1 MPTAN
6 PKRRSRGE
14 RSGSAPD
21 ERRAV
26 SERKSG
32 IAPVIPPDA
41 RLLILGSLPGD
52 ASLAA
57 ERYYAH
63 PRNLFWR
70 LLGGVLGCDLGA
82 QDYHARL
89 AVLARARIGL
99 WDVIAS
105 AQRPG
110 SLDTALRA
118 VEANPLAEFVDAL
131 PNLRAVAFNGAS
143 SAKIGRRALCGHTH
157 LALIDLP
164 SSSPAHAAMPVA
176 AKAACWVA
184 LAPYLRP
191 ETPLA
196 ACPPER

>member
-1 MPTAN
+1 M
-6 PKRRSRGE
+6 
-14 RSGSAPD
+14 
-21 ERRAV
+21 

-99 WDVIAS
+99 WDAIAS

-110 SLDTALRA
+110 SLDTAMRA
-118 VEANPLAEFVDAL
+118 VEANLLADCVKRL
-131 PNLRAVAFNGAS
+131 PHLRAVAFNGAS
-143 SAKIGRRALCGHTH
+143 AAKIGRRALALHTG
-157 LALIDLP
+157 LTLIDLP
-164 SSSPAHAAMPVA
+164 SSSPAHAAMSYA
-176 AKAACWVA
+176 AKAARWAGLV
-184 LAPYLRP
+184 PYLDHK
-191 ETPLA
+191 TPLA
-196 ACPPER
+196 AIPPHR